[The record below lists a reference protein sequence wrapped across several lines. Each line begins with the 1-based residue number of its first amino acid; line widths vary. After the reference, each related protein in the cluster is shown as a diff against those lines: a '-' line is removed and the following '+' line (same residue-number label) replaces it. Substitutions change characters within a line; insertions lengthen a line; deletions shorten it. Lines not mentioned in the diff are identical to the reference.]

1 MHQLLQIEI
10 TILTISSVFQHLNTP
25 KKINQIYKII
35 TWLLQVC
42 MEFMRNTFYILGI
55 IHSKIVYIQR
65 KCSAKYKI
73 FKQIAFYRILTHLL
87 GLAQFLQLTHKHND
101 NDDDNDN
108 APFSIYTFH
117 SNCPWKMFISCKCP
131 NKIKRFR
138 CAFVKEFTHTC
149 KYMPETFIWLYY
161 LACQRT
167 TAIRKEFVFH
177 KENSQLTRTRGH
189 TKREIESRTNAI
201 KNPKNFCI
209 KWNISASILYICIF
223 WWKL

>member
-42 MEFMRNTFYILGI
+42 MEFMRNTFCILGI

-65 KCSAKYKI
+65 KCSSKYKI

-87 GLAQFLQLTHKHND
+87 GLAQFLQLTHTMTTMMTMTMRHS
-101 NDDDNDN
+101 
-108 APFSIYTFH
+108 PCTFH
-117 SNCPWKMFISCKCP
+117 SICPWKMFISCKCP

-167 TAIRKEFVFH
+167 TAIRK
-177 KENSQLTRTRGH
+177 NSFFMRKMLNSLVHAVTPNG
-189 TKREIESRTNAI
+189 
-201 KNPKNFCI
+201 
-209 KWNISASILYICIF
+209 
-223 WWKL
+223 KLSPVQML